1 MEPPDF
7 EQIARESLD
16 RWGGE
21 EAPIQRSLIVEDLIE
36 QLRQVWNARGAADLQ
51 AIEAALDFKGDT
63 YADLH
68 LSAQQDAI
76 TKLDQ

>member
-36 QLRQVWNARGAADLQ
+36 QLRQVWNARGAADNEAVRGRMMSDSSMTD
-51 AIEAALDFKGDT
+51 AIKALDR
-63 YADLH
+63 
-68 LSAQQDAI
+68 
-76 TKLDQ
+76 